1 LRKGFGGKELLT
13 KKASCLYFWYREQ
26 NARKDEAMRNEMS
39 LQEYLEFGSKS
50 SVKIVKQWQEKY
62 LALDEILRENPEI
75 IRLAHKDF
83 TEWLSESA
91 NGRQGKYT
99 TDEIVRSLMVMFLE
113 GDSYRDVVIR
123 IDGSEFLR
131 KFVGMGWSK
140 AMMDFTFLSRA
151 LSALQPETLE
161 AINRALA
168 RYAKATEKIS
178 GDKLRGDTTVYETNI
193 HHPTDSSLLWD
204 CYRVL
209 SRELKGIQ
217 REIEDLE
224 IVHRF
229 HPNKA
234 RRRAA
239 YIARHA
245 KSKSKKRRREVK
257 TEYRELI
264 AQVRWIARVSG
275 EIRGYLRDGCYE
287 ERMLAHYE
295 DLAERVVYQA
305 EKRVFEGIMVPA
317 DQKVYSIFED
327 HTELIKRGKAGKE
340 VEFGHKIL
348 LAQTGE
354 KFIAQYEVYERR
366 EEDAALVDSMLQEHR
381 SMFDKN
387 PELLTLDRGFYESG
401 QKLTDLR
408 QQIPTVSI
416 RKKGRKTKAE
426 QDLEACEQ
434 FKAGQ
439 RFRAGIEGTISVL
452 K

>member
-178 GDKLRGDTTVYETNI
+178 GDKLKVD
-193 HHPTDSSLLWD
+193 P
-204 CYRVL
+204 
-209 SRELKGIQ
+209 
-217 REIEDLE
+217 
-224 IVHRF
+224 IV
-229 HPNKA
+229 
-234 RRRAA
+234 
-239 YIARHA
+239 
-245 KSKSKKRRREVK
+245 
-257 TEYRELI
+257 
-264 AQVRWIARVSG
+264 
-275 EIRGYLRDGCYE
+275 
-287 ERMLAHYE
+287 
-295 DLAERVVYQA
+295 
-305 EKRVFEGIMVPA
+305 
-317 DQKVYSIFED
+317 
-327 HTELIKRGKAGKE
+327 
-340 VEFGHKIL
+340 
-348 LAQTGE
+348 
-354 KFIAQYEVYERR
+354 
-366 EEDAALVDSMLQEHR
+366 
-381 SMFDKN
+381 
-387 PELLTLDRGFYESG
+387 
-401 QKLTDLR
+401 
-408 QQIPTVSI
+408 
-416 RKKGRKTKAE
+416 
-426 QDLEACEQ
+426 
-434 FKAGQ
+434 
-439 RFRAGIEGTISVL
+439 
-452 K
+452 